1 MEQGYIQHIV
11 IGVGINVRKQEFPE
25 EIRDRAAAIDEQCGF
40 RISRSQLI
48 AGYYGSLRGRLRDLF
63 TDP

>member
-25 EIRDRAAAIDEQCGF
+25 EIRDRQQPLMNNAASAF
-40 RISRSQLI
+40 PAVS
-48 AGYYGSLRGRLRDLF
+48 
-63 TDP
+63 

>member
-40 RISRSQLI
+40 RISPVS
-48 AGYYGSLRGRLRDLF
+48 
-63 TDP
+63 